1 MIAPRSIFSIRR
13 VTFIIL
19 LLPSEIQFQRKNFA
33 AVIRTRRGADNGIV
47 KQRKKSGGTAPGVLR
62 VFSYSL
68 MQILRCRFGYSPAA
82 AGTAAG
88 QPKSFSW

>member
-33 AVIRTRRGADNGIV
+33 AVIRTRRGRGQWNRETA
-47 KQRKKSGGTAPGVLR
+47 KKSGDTAPGVLR

>member
-19 LLPSEIQFQRKNFA
+19 LLPSEIQFRRKNFA

-47 KQRKKSGGTAPGVLR
+47 KQRKKAEAPHR
-62 VFSYSL
+62 AFSAFFLYLL
-68 MQILRCRFGYSPAA
+68 MQILRCRFSYSPAA